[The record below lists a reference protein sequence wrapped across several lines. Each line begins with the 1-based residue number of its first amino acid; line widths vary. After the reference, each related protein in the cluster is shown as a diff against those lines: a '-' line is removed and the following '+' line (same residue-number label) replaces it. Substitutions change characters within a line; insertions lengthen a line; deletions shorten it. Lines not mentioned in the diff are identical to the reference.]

1 MGAIRVCAI
10 LCWLAPVSASQAG
23 SLETFYH
30 PEEASLSLSGSLRQ
44 IGLYTRG
51 TDAKR
56 FEAAIV
62 TDIGA
67 GGTACT
73 SADTFNG
80 CPAIDLIGKRDVG
93 LGSTRLRVA
102 ADLRLRDGLS
112 LVVAYDNEADYR
124 SLDTLE
130 GRAGSALGSESFL
143 GAEDK
148 KKI

>member
-10 LCWLAPVSASQAG
+10 LCWFAPVAASQAG
-23 SLETFYH
+23 SLQTFYH

-51 TDAKR
+51 TDAKE
-56 FEAAIV
+56 F
-62 TDIGA
+62 D
-67 GGTACT
+67 
-73 SADTFNG
+73 
-80 CPAIDLIGKRDVG
+80 KRDVG
-93 LGSTRLRVA
+93 LGSTRLRIA

-112 LVVAYDNEADYR
+112 LVVAYDNEANYGV
-124 SLDTLE
+124 LDTLE
-130 GRAGSALGSESFL
+130 RQAGSGLGSESFL